1 MLFIYYNNIKYNIK
15 YNINMEKYD
24 PYNPN
29 SLDEIFNEIKKEKK
43 IIKENKENKENN
55 LSKESIGMTILKK
68 MGWKG
73 KGIININI

>member
-43 IIKENKENKENN
+43 IIKENKENN

>member
-1 MLFIYYNNIKYNIK
+1 
-15 YNINMEKYD
+15 MEKYD
-24 PYNPN
+24 PHNPN

-43 IIKENKENKENN
+43 IIKENKENN

>member
-1 MLFIYYNNIKYNIK
+1 
-15 YNINMEKYD
+15 MEKYD

-29 SLDEIFNEIKKEKK
+29 NLDEIFNDMKKEKKEK
-43 IIKENKENKENN
+43 IIKENKESN

-73 KGIININI
+73 KGIIINININI

>member
-1 MLFIYYNNIKYNIK
+1 
-15 YNINMEKYD
+15 MEKYD

-43 IIKENKENKENN
+43 EKIIKENKENNI
-55 LSKESIGMTILKK
+55 SKESIGMTILKK

>member
-1 MLFIYYNNIKYNIK
+1 
-15 YNINMEKYD
+15 MEKYD

-43 IIKENKENKENN
+43 IIKENKENN

-73 KGIININI
+73 KGIKILKYIINYVIKYFLNRTWEK

>member
-1 MLFIYYNNIKYNIK
+1 
-15 YNINMEKYD
+15 MEKYD

-43 IIKENKENKENN
+43 IIKENKENNV
-55 LSKESIGMTILKK
+55 SKESIGMTILKK

-73 KGIININI
+73 KGIVNINI

>member
-1 MLFIYYNNIKYNIK
+1 
-15 YNINMEKYD
+15 MEKYD

-29 SLDEIFNEIKKEKK
+29 NLDEIFNEIKKEKK
-43 IIKENKENKENN
+43 EKIIKENKDSN

-73 KGIININI
+73 KGIIININI

>member
-1 MLFIYYNNIKYNIK
+1 MLFIYYNNFKYNIK
-15 YNINMEKYD
+15 YNLNMEKYD

-43 IIKENKENKENN
+43 IIKENKENN

>member
-15 YNINMEKYD
+15 YNLNMEKYD

-43 IIKENKENKENN
+43 IIKENKENN

>member
-1 MLFIYYNNIKYNIK
+1 
-15 YNINMEKYD
+15 MEKYD

-43 IIKENKENKENN
+43 EKIIKENKENNI
-55 LSKESIGMTILKK
+55 SKESIGMTILKK

-73 KGIININI
+73 KGIIINI

>member
-1 MLFIYYNNIKYNIK
+1 MLFIYYNNIKYIIK

-43 IIKENKENKENN
+43 IIKENKEKN

>member
-1 MLFIYYNNIKYNIK
+1 
-15 YNINMEKYD
+15 MEKYD

-29 SLDEIFNEIKKEKK
+29 SLDEIFNEMKKEKKEK
-43 IIKENKENKENN
+43 IIKENKDSN

-73 KGIININI
+73 KGIIININI